1 MKKSEDDP
9 RWLVRSEQ
17 DTASG
22 KISFT
27 QGPVGSSDLVLD
39 DDNDDGNAL
48 MTMMTIMK
56 MVLMAMIIL

>member
-1 MKKSEDDP
+1 M
-9 RWLVRSEQ
+9 VRSEQ